1 QEYIAYEEF
10 PANEVLVNKYLYNGK
25 EWQDDEVGGVK
36 LDWYDYGARFYDP
49 ELGRFH
55 TVDPKATDY
64 YFQSPYAY
72 AINNPI
78 RFIDVNGEGPGD
90 GLMALILGQKIFNTA
105 KNVKMNVSAGGVVGF
120 KAGKVGAEINLGS
133 KEIFSA
139 SGNDGF
145 QKGEPG
151 ITKGASLSYG
161 LGEAS
166 IERNTVTT
174 NEKTDINV
182 ANSGVIVH
190 GDKQTETQTTEGKI
204 SFAGIGVSREKTE
217 VTTTNTVNFR
227 SETTKQANTTV
238 HSDISQSLPGTMK
251 TATTNL
257 TKNTKLSIAV
267 GLKIEFEYDN
277 KK

>member
-1 QEYIAYEEF
+1 M
-10 PANEVLVNKYLYNGK
+10 NVS
-25 EWQDDEVGGVK
+25 VGGVF
-36 LDWYDYGARFYDP
+36 GA
-49 ELGRFH
+49 
-55 TVDPKATDY
+55 
-64 YFQSPYAY
+64 
-72 AINNPI
+72 
-78 RFIDVNGEGPGD
+78 
-90 GLMALILGQKIFNTA
+90 
-105 KNVKMNVSAGGVVGF
+105 

-151 ITKGASLSYG
+151 LTQGASLSYG

-174 NEKTDINV
+174 NERTDINV

-190 GDKQTETQTTEGKI
+190 GDKQTETQITEGEI
-204 SFAGIGVSREKTE
+204 SFAGIGVSRERTV

-227 SETTKQANTTV
+227 SETTIQANTIV
-238 HSDISQSLPGTMK
+238 NPSLSQSLPGTMK
-251 TATTNL
+251 TAATNL
-257 TKNTKLSIAV
+257 TENTKVSIAV